1 MSQKNGHSAAAAEL
15 EWSAEVVP
23 IAERFA
29 RWRDFVSQA
38 LVPLAFERRLEGP
51 FACTMYGTS
60 LGPLNFARIASE
72 PGFVRRTQPLID
84 RDPGNVTF
92 VNVQLH
98 GAASAER
105 GGRIAHQQ
113 AGDLALVDCARP
125 WRLEFHEHFE
135 AICVAVPTDM
145 LVTRLAVPEVSTAV
159 RVPGASGLGA
169 MIVNQIRFLATS
181 GQLGL
186 DHHAARRVADQL
198 VDLLALAVCRAQTLP
213 SSRRALLLQAAFDEI
228 ERRLDDPTLCAN
240 DIAEHVNI
248 STRYLHRL
256 FRRSRHK
263 LRPMGSYPA
272 T

>member
-1 MSQKNGHSAAAAEL
+1 M
-15 EWSAEVVP
+15 P

-72 PGFVRRTQPLID
+72 PGLVRRTQPLID

-98 GAASAER
+98 GAASAEQ

-213 SSRRALLLQAAFDEI
+213 QLEASATAPSRVRRDRASVRRSDALRQRHRRARQH
-228 ERRLDDPTLCAN
+228 LDPVPAPA
-240 DIAEHVNI
+240 I
-248 STRYLHRL
+248 
-256 FRRSRHK
+256 RRSRHK